1 MESEIMD
8 QLRERERE
16 QQARVKALLQ
26 RLSPPKQPAF
36 SHAVSF
42 ASPESDAAGPIALEL
57 TAADQ
62 RAALAEAFPTT
73 LSFATPFADAVGHHP
88 ADASVWAPAM
98 GAPLHPPTLSFSS
111 PESDF
116 TAPQPDEVAWA
127 THAAAAF
134 DHPTALSFSSPE
146 SDFCAEHVAAAAK
159 PALRV
164 SISRAV

>member
-1 MESEIMD
+1 
-8 QLRERERE
+8 
-16 QQARVKALLQ
+16 V
-26 RLSPPKQPAF
+26 
-36 SHAVSF
+36 
-42 ASPESDAAGPIALEL
+42 
-57 TAADQ
+57 
-62 RAALAEAFPTT
+62 
-73 LSFATPFADAVGHHP
+73 
-88 ADASVWAPAM
+88 

-127 THAAAAF
+127 TQAAAAF